1 MSTELDRLDQK
12 VTSLTGTL
20 NDAKTIQEWTDR
32 TIDGSTLLSPGT
44 DQDIVPYVKASY
56 NFRRN
61 PHTTIPFLL
70 GGSIGIYTYMV
81 LGINYLEMILLTL
94 GVCISSGSLLQSF
107 FWSRSDAKK
116 QQKTLEANLE
126 NVVDGWLYERYK
138 LQVSPFTKKKIIR
151 NLLAYDA
158 RTFKFKALG
167 SVTARMSCNK
177 RGWFVHDIK
186 SGSILVPSVDD
197 NLVRFALRKYES
209 YQKVQMSRYNREL
222 IVQKAK
228 QRQEKEQMIR
238 DGLAK
243 AEAYAKN
250 NKKPAVRSYEDKNKQ
265 DETLRSYQQARI
277 DELTHRNHELTKRL
291 HETTPPKSPAKD
303 VATTEKALPAKVASA
318 LNALQK
324 RLSVLTELQLD
335 TESTHVMERIQ
346 NESKDAVDVFKQLQ
360 KLNRETQAIA
370 EVLAVLNGLVSDADM
385 LLDNEANKLKNKLV
399 TSETFLKATR
409 NSALRL
415 EKPSQ

>member
-32 TIDGSTLLSPGT
+32 VIDGSTLLSPGI
-44 DQDIVPYVKASY
+44 DQDIASYIKASG
-56 NFRRN
+56 NFRN
-61 PHTTIPFLL
+61 PPGIPLIVSGGVGAFTYL
-70 GGSIGIYTYMV
+70 GFGVNEWEMMV
-81 LGINYLEMILLTL
+81 FAFGALFI
-94 GVCISSGSLLQSF
+94 SGSSLRPF
-107 FWSRSDAKK
+107 FWSRSEAHK
-116 QQKTLEANLE
+116 QQKVLKANLE

-138 LQVSPFTKKKIIR
+138 LQVSPSTKKKIIR
-151 NLLAYDA
+151 NLLTYDA

-167 SVTARMSCNK
+167 AVTARMSCNK

-186 SGSILVPSVDD
+186 SGSILVQSVDD
-197 NLVRFALRKYES
+197 NLVRFALQKYES

-346 NESKDAVDVFKQLQ
+346 SESRDAVDVFKQLQ

-385 LLDNEANKLKNKLV
+385 LLDNEADKLKNKLV